1 MLLLSHLT
9 HATSH
14 PDPHLPNLAGV
25 LPDTELDDL
34 SKLAMISEAAD
45 SISEAADSADGGCGT
60 GPAGLYS
67 PPGTNASTWRLRV
80 VGSGD
85 RVRDRAEC
93 APDDWSGAPALY
105 TFNVPR
111 YFATNLRA
119 REFAKQKNFHARNGR
134 LVWHI
139 KYQAKVRMRRDE
151 MKRIRRRGG
160 G

>member
-93 APDDWSGAPALY
+93 APDDWIGAPALY
-105 TFNVPR
+105 VDGLTTTCAPPPASLGRWLNTTPPTCLMRKV
-111 YFATNLRA
+111 A
-119 REFAKQKNFHARNGR
+119 HAAPHCKSGHAPPPHSA
-134 LVWHI
+134 L
-139 KYQAKVRMRRDE
+139 A
-151 MKRIRRRGG
+151 
-160 G
+160 